1 MVRLAAR
8 PQQQRPMRWALPRPY
23 HRNLRAA
30 LQSAGIGIALA
41 PELRRVVRQLLDS
54 PEVIGVSRDDV
65 MSSLRLALVEAA
77 MELGFPPGAER
88 NELLARMVAVC
99 QDEIY
104 NFSGR

>member
-1 MVRLAAR
+1 MVRLATR
-8 PQQQRPMRWALPRPY
+8 HQPRNVRWTLPRPF
-23 HRNLRAA
+23 HRTLKAA

-54 PEVIGVSRDDV
+54 PEIMGASRDDI

-99 QDEIY
+99 QNELA
-104 NFSGR
+104 SAKRP